1 MMMLSH
7 DVRIWLCA
15 GYTDM
20 RKGFDG
26 LAAMA
31 QHVLQKDP
39 FSGHVFVFR
48 GRRSDRV
55 KLLWWDGQ
63 GLCLFYKRLEEGQFV
78 WPVAKSGAVHLTQA
92 ELALLLEGLD
102 WRPPARKNTPKNTA

>member
-55 KLLWWDGQ
+55 V
-63 GLCLFYKRLEEGQFV
+63 KRHPNLPPRSLAAYHQLHFHV
-78 WPVAKSGAVHLTQA
+78 TTSFSNHPV
-92 ELALLLEGLD
+92 
-102 WRPPARKNTPKNTA
+102 N

>member
-31 QHVLQKDP
+31 QHVLQKDH
-39 FSGHVFVFR
+39 FQWSCV
-48 GRRSDRV
+48 
-55 KLLWWDGQ
+55 
-63 GLCLFYKRLEEGQFV
+63 CLSRAAQ
-78 WPVAKSGAVHLTQA
+78 
-92 ELALLLEGLD
+92 
-102 WRPPARKNTPKNTA
+102 

>member
-55 KLLWWDGQ
+55 KLPGGMVRVCVYSTSVLSRDSSS
-63 GLCLFYKRLEEGQFV
+63 GLSQN
-78 WPVAKSGAVHLTQA
+78 PVLCI
-92 ELALLLEGLD
+92 
-102 WRPPARKNTPKNTA
+102 